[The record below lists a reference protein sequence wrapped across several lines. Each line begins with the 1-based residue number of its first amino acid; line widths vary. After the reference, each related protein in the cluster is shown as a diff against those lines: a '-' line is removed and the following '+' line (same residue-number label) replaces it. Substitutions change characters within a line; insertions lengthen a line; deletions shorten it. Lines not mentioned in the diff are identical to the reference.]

1 MREIVAGGYCGRKI
15 DGLGSLL
22 GLLVH
27 PLGFL
32 GRCCCLTILK
42 KKVLMSHLCTRA
54 SLPRSKEMALAEVSP
69 ALRNEIKMLLE
80 VPNETLS

>member
-42 KKVLMSHLCTRA
+42 KKGADVSPLHEGIAAEVERDGTRRG
-54 SLPRSKEMALAEVSP
+54 LTCSKE
-69 ALRNEIKMLLE
+69 
-80 VPNETLS
+80 